1 MKVNKILLVVIAFL
15 ACCNFHLSADDYIQ
29 KKVETVIVPQKT
41 VQFDSEYFRGTDY
54 YYQLGEKFVQEKNQ
68 SRDDEV
74 KELKA
79 KLELLLKLIESGALK
94 GNNGGLKP
102 EPQPEEVPEKPS
114 VNSRIITLWNK
125 KCVNCHGS
133 VPQNNGLSLVKS
145 NELVDLSLSDRAK
158 TYDRVYGYKLQERGL
173 AKMPK
178 GGNLTDDEVLLVY
191 EWLLEKVYE

>member
-1 MKVNKILLVVIAFL
+1 MKVSKILLAAIAFL
-15 ACCNFHLSADDYIQ
+15 AYGNFYLSADDFVQ

-94 GNNGGLKP
+94 GGVKP
-102 EPQPEEVPEKPS
+102 EPQPEETPEKPS
-114 VNSRIITLWNK
+114 VNSRIIALWNK

-145 NELVDLSLSDRAK
+145 NELVDLPLVDRIK

-178 GGNLTDDEVLLVY
+178 GGNLTDEEVLLVY